1 VDDSWIVVLTQLNL
15 QRNILG
21 RSVLGSFEVTLKMQS
36 QKLLSNSVHAI
47 KDKTKNSLL
56 ATDLETG
63 IRYNQL
69 LLFNTFHHQI
79 IQKINLPKK

>member
-1 VDDSWIVVLTQLNL
+1 MKIKEFNIISITTTPSNKFLTQLGNHNDTLLENL
-15 QRNILG
+15 
-21 RSVLGSFEVTLKMQS
+21 
-36 QKLLSNSVHAI
+36 
-47 KDKTKNSLL
+47 LL